1 MPQLPEDIDQLGS
14 FYKRKFEELS
24 DSPDSEVKGSLF
36 EKMDLLEGKQPKTVY
51 LHFTV
56 FGMKIA
62 ASLTMVIVSSLAL
75 MAVAAVA
82 ILAVKNNKKFPKSP
96 ELEMSTPQKESLDAK
111 VAPNLGSQK
120 KILPE
125 VTKQEE
131 TVPVMQEPLPAP
143 IIEEVLP
150 SVPPSQ
156 EVKPKEL
163 PKAVPLDKNGNNSK
177 LLKELEEE
185 ELFKKE

>member
-1 MPQLPEDIDQLGS
+1 MAVPEDIDQLGS

-24 DSPDSEVKGSLF
+24 DSPESEVKGSLF

-82 ILAVKNNKKFPKSP
+82 ILAVKNNRKIPKAP
-96 ELEMSTPQKESLDAK
+96 ELEMTAPQKESWDTK
-111 VAPNLGSQK
+111 VAPKTREQK
-120 KILPE
+120 K
-125 VTKQEE
+125 T
-131 TVPVMQEPLPAP
+131 
-143 IIEEVLP
+143 
-150 SVPPSQ
+150 
-156 EVKPKEL
+156 
-163 PKAVPLDKNGNNSK
+163 
-177 LLKELEEE
+177 
-185 ELFKKE
+185 

>member
-1 MPQLPEDIDQLGS
+1 MGVLPEDIDQLGS

-24 DSPDSEVKGSLF
+24 DSPESEVKVDLF
-36 EKMDLLEGKQPKTVY
+36 EKMDLLDGKRPKTVY

-56 FGMKIA
+56 FGMKVA

-82 ILAVKNNKKFPKSP
+82 ILAVKNNHKIPKAP
-96 ELEMSTPQKESLDAK
+96 KLEMSAPQKERLDAK
-111 VAPNLGSQK
+111 VAPKVGGQK
-120 KILPE
+120 KAMPDLRE
-125 VTKQEE
+125 QEE
-131 TVPVMQEPLPAP
+131 TAPVMQDPLPAP
-143 IIEEVLP
+143 VIEEVVP
-150 SVPPSQ
+150 STPSSQ
-156 EVKPKEL
+156 EAKPKEL